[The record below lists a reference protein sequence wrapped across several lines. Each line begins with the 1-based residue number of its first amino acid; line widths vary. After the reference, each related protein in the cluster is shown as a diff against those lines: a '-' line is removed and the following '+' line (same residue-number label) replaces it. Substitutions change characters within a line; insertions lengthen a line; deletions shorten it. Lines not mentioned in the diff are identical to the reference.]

1 MQLLK
6 LLKLSS
12 FIGLLTLSS
21 VSYAELS
28 CPDLNEMRHDVSQL
42 ADDVDASI
50 GFTRE
55 EDEFLA
61 DVVDAVYIVADEE
74 NNRVLF
80 HSASKMESAWK
91 REDAVSYVDALDR
104 VNDELDDIYYSE
116 C

>member
-1 MQLLK
+1 MHLLK
-6 LLKLSS
+6 LFS
-12 FIGLLTLSS
+12 FLGLFTLSS
-21 VSYAELS
+21 ASYAELS
-28 CPDLNEMRHDVSQL
+28 CPDLNDMRHDVSEL

-50 GFTRE
+50 GFTRA

-61 DVVDAVYIVADEE
+61 DVVDAIYVVSDEE

-80 HSASKMESAWK
+80 QAASKMESAWK